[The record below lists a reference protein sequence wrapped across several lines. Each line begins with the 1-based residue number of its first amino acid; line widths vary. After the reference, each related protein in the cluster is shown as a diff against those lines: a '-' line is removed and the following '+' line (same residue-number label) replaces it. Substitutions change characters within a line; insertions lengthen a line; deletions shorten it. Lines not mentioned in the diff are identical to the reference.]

1 VLRSPSRRPARAT
14 AAAALT
20 LSLALALTGCASGF
34 DAATTTQ
41 RASGNGANA
50 NLGDLQIRDI
60 TIVTAEGGAGTII
73 GTIVN
78 RGFEDDALVGVD
90 LIDPAGR
97 VTIGG
102 TAAVGG
108 ALPLVAQTSTR
119 IGYNAEDHADVT
131 GLTVSPT
138 QYVRTRLRFKV
149 AGTVEM
155 LVMAVEPIGIYE
167 GITPLTT
174 LG

>member
-1 VLRSPSRRPARAT
+1 VLRSPSRRTA

-20 LSLALALTGCASGF
+20 LSLALTLSGCGIGF
-34 DAATTTQ
+34 QAATTTQ

-50 NLGDLQIRDI
+50 NVGDLQVRDI
-60 TIVTAEGGAGTII
+60 TIVTADAGAGTII

-78 RGFEDDALVGVD
+78 RGLEDDALVGVD
-90 LIDPAGR
+90 LIDPAGK

-108 ALPLVAQTSTR
+108 ALPLEAQTSTR
-119 IGYNAEDHADVT
+119 IGYNAEDHADIT

-138 QYVRTRLRFKV
+138 QYVKVRLRFKV
-149 AGTVEM
+149 AGTAEM
-155 LVMAVEPIGIYE
+155 LVMAVPPTGIYE
-167 GITPLTT
+167 GITPLST